1 MIDRADQT
9 AADRPA
15 MTIVR
20 TFNAPR
26 ALLWKAWTDPEHLK
40 QWFGPTHFTNPFCE
54 VDLRTGGAFRLT
66 MQSPDGTLYP
76 IDAVYDEVREPE
88 QLTWTSSVEHEGGVA
103 FEIRQVV
110 TFAERD
116 GKTEMT
122 LQAFVLRAT
131 PESAGALGGMNEGW
145 SQSLDKLEAL
155 LARS

>member
-1 MIDRADQT
+1 MSATTAKQDRAL
-9 AADRPA
+9 
-15 MTIVR
+15 TITR
-20 TFNAPR
+20 SFDAPR
-26 ALLWKAWTDPEHLK
+26 ALVWKAWTDPAHLK

-54 VDLRTGGAFRLT
+54 VDLRAGGAFRLT

-88 QLTWTSSVEHEGGVA
+88 LLTWTSSVEHDGGVA

-110 TFAERD
+110 TFVERD

-122 LQAFVLRAT
+122 LQAFILRAT
-131 PESAGALGGMNEGW
+131 PESAGALGGMHEGW